1 MRVARL
7 GSISLHF
14 IAAWCVAASAPP
26 LFVQVAAGEIT
37 GVVNDQARTTVPGV
51 TITVTNIDTNRQRVV
66 TSSGDGV
73 YAAPTLAP
81 DNYRIDVQ
89 LSGFKPVRREGI
101 RLSTGEKARID
112 FDLVVADVREQ
123 VTVTADAPILRA
135 RPPALGP
142 SWSTSRSC
150 NCR

>member
-1 MRVARL
+1 M
-7 GSISLHF
+7 S
-14 IAAWCVAASAPP
+14 
-26 LFVQVAAGEIT
+26 
-37 GVVNDQARTTVPGV
+37 
-51 TITVTNIDTNRQRVV
+51 
-66 TSSGDGV
+66 
-73 YAAPTLAP
+73 AAPTLAP
-81 DNYRIDVQ
+81 GNFRIDVQ
-89 LSGFKPVRREGI
+89 LSVFKPVRREGI